1 MKQKTVNQIQARLSE
16 IAQEQSQFEQRD
28 FDAELLE
35 VMSSGGDVDQLEQK
49 QLEDE
54 RQARRLRVEK
64 QALELELP
72 VVKQREGLAEL
83 EALKRDCEGDA
94 SLIAEQVDIINK
106 AFDKDIKPALERL
119 CQIEAKRYSA
129 LSRASTLTKQCGIQS
144 SIVSYFGVLD
154 SRRLKAI
161 QEYIHAGREPESG
174 TTFVTNGR
182 FIEDLD

>member
-72 VVKQREGLAEL
+72 VAKQREGLAEL
-83 EALKRDCEGDA
+83 EAL
-94 SLIAEQVDIINK
+94 
-106 AFDKDIKPALERL
+106 
-119 CQIEAKRYSA
+119 
-129 LSRASTLTKQCGIQS
+129 
-144 SIVSYFGVLD
+144 
-154 SRRLKAI
+154 
-161 QEYIHAGREPESG
+161 
-174 TTFVTNGR
+174 
-182 FIEDLD
+182 

>member
-72 VVKQREGLAEL
+72 VAKQREGLAEL
-83 EALKRDCEGDA
+83 EVLKRDCEGDA

-129 LSRASTLTKQCGIQS
+129 LSRANTLTKQCGVQS